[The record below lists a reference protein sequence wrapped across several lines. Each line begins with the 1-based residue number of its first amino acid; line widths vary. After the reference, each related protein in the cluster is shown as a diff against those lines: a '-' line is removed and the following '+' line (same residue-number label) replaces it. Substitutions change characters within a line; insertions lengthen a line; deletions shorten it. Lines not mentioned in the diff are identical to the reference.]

1 MLRTSQPCKNRNS
14 LFCWRSDDSCKTV
27 IVVGR
32 SNNLAFFFLLVIIVF
47 SASCLFAA
55 WRWTCS
61 SSFSLRGHLQS
72 WITADELRVFN
83 LVLSGL
89 CWAQTYPI
97 GITHKKDLWVPWGV
111 LSSPTHSYHLRPR
124 HRGRVVGLIVTVSG
138 RDDHS
143 EVLWDGAYLDFRT
156 KMFFRS
162 FICVFGQNS

>member
-61 SSFSLRGHLQS
+61 SFSLRGHLQS

-111 LSSPTHSYHLRPR
+111 LSSPTHTYHLRPR
-124 HRGRVVGLIVTVSG
+124 HRGRVVGLMVTVSG
-138 RDDHS
+138 RDDHC